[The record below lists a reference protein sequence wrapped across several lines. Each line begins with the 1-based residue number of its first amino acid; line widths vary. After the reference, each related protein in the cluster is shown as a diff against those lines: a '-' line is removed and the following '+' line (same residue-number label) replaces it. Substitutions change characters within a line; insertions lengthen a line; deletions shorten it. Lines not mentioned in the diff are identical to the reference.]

1 MTSWETL
8 DRYLILSSDAHAGA
22 PMAAYKAYLEPVWHE
37 EFDAWLSGV
46 VNPWV
51 DVNDTRNWNS
61 ADRLVAM
68 DAEGVAGEVLFPNTL
83 PPFYDI
89 LAHLSGV
96 PRTREE
102 FERRWAGLRAHNRWL
117 ADFCAEAPQRRRGLI
132 QLIPNDVDAAVAEI
146 RWASEHD
153 VIGGVMLPA
162 VPPNHAVEPYFH
174 RRYDALWEA
183 AVEHGYAVHQHQG
196 SGSPDVGAGEEVDR
210 SVGYVNHEL
219 WTRLTLSHLIVG
231 GVLERHPDLRFVW
244 TEMPGL
250 RWVVEDLERI
260 TRQLKVIQSRYGGD
274 PRQLNF
280 AGSFG
285 SATTE
290 ALSLTP
296 LEYFRRN
303 CYIGASLLAPHDV
316 RYINVLGADRIM
328 WGHDFPHPEGSSGR
342 TTDALRLNF
351 ADFSDAD
358 CRQMLT
364 ATAAGVYHFDT
375 QALTP
380 VAERVGPPV
389 ELVHTPLAEIP
400 VSPGAAFSEPDE
412 LARALDDAATW
423 R

>member
-1 MTSWETL
+1 MKSWETA

-22 PMAAYKAYLEPVWHE
+22 PMAGYKAYLDAPWHE
-37 EFDAWLSGV
+37 DFDRWLAGV

-51 DVNDTRNWNS
+51 DISDTRNFDS
-61 ADRLVAM
+61 ADRIVAM
-68 DAEGVAGEVLFPNTL
+68 DAEGVTGEVLFPNTL

-96 PRTREE
+96 PRTRAD
-102 FERRWAGLRAHNRWL
+102 FAPRWAGLQAHNRWL
-117 ADFCAEAPQRRRGLI
+117 VDFCGDEPQRRRGLI
-132 QLIPNDVDAAVAEI
+132 QLMPNDVDAAVAEI
-146 RWASEHD
+146 RWASAHD

-162 VPPNHAVEPYFH
+162 IPPNHAVEPYFH
-174 RRYDALWEA
+174 PRYDPLWEA
-183 AVEHGYAVHQHQG
+183 VVQHGYAVHQHQG
-196 SGSPDVGAGEEVDR
+196 SGSPDAAALDVGR
-210 SVGYVNHEL
+210 SIQYVNHEL

-231 GVLERHPDLRFVW
+231 GVFEKHPQLRFVW

-260 TRQLKVIQSRYGGD
+260 TRQLKVIQSRYAGD

-285 SATTE
+285 SPTTE
-290 ALSLTP
+290 GLSLTP

-303 CYIGASLLAPHDV
+303 CYIGASLLAPSDV

-342 TTDALRLNF
+342 TTDSLRLLF
-351 ADFSDAD
+351 ADFSVDD

-364 ATAAGVYHFDT
+364 RTAAEVYHFDPDT
-375 QALTP
+375 LAP
-380 VAERVGPPV
+380 VAERIGPPV
-389 ELVHTPLAEIP
+389 ELVHTALEEIP
-400 VSPGAAFSEPDE
+400 LSPGSAFAAPEE
-412 LARALDDAATW
+412 LALALDDASW